1 MLAEQSMQK
10 IPPRLYLSIPSM
22 HALLQ
27 AKTKNFMQYAVPLN
41 QERGRARKSLI
52 FHLDDITV
60 GTIST

>member
-1 MLAEQSMQK
+1 
-10 IPPRLYLSIPSM
+10 LSIPSM

-41 QERGRARKSLI
+41 QERGRAQKSLV
-52 FHLDDITV
+52 FHLDDMTV